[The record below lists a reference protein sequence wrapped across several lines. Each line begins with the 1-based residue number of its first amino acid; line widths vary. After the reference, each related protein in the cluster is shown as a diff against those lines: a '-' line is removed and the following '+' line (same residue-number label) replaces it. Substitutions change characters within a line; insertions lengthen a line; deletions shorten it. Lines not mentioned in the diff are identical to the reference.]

1 MTRHSIDL
9 VLGLILISAC
19 AAAMA
24 QDTRRIPRPDG
35 VTTAKVY
42 EPDGACRGIAVLS
55 HGAGGSENG
64 LAYLASYLRDGGYLA
79 IVPGHALSGRTA
91 LRAHMPQGRLKGAVK
106 EGLGGLVTDADAYR
120 DRFAD
125 IQAARDW
132 GKTRCRSDFNVLIG
146 HSMGAATTMLLA
158 GADNRLGL
166 DTHIA
171 FNAYVA
177 MSPQGVGRIF
187 PPGAWRGIRAPVYSL
202 TGTED
207 AEIDADWTSRLQPY
221 RDMAPGCKWQ
231 GVVEGGSHRD
241 FGGGGTPAETALI
254 TGSIDAF
261 LAAVRSGK
269 CNDGYRG
276 AGIRIEV
283 K

>member
-1 MTRHSIDL
+1 MARHSISL
-9 VLGLILISAC
+9 ALGLILISAC
-19 AAAMA
+19 AATTA
-24 QDTRRIPRPDG
+24 QDALRIPRPDG

-42 EPDGACRGIAVLS
+42 EPDGVCRGIAVLS

-64 LAYLASYLRDGGYLA
+64 LAYLASHLRDGGYLA

-106 EGLGGLVTDADAYR
+106 EGLRDLVTDAAAYR

-125 IQAARDW
+125 VQAARDW
-132 GKTRCRSDFNVLIG
+132 GKAHCRSEFSVLIG

-166 DTHIA
+166 DTRIA
-171 FNAYVA
+171 FDAYVA
-177 MSPQGVGRIF
+177 MSPQGAGRIF
-187 PPGAWRGIRAPVYSL
+187 PPDAWRGIRAPVYSL

-207 AEIDADWTSRLQPY
+207 DEIDADWTSRLQPY
-221 RDMAPGCKWQ
+221 RNMAPGCKWQ
-231 GVVEGGSHRD
+231 GVVEGGSHSD
-241 FGGGGTPAETALI
+241 FGGGGTPAETMLI

-261 LAAVRSGK
+261 LAGAQSGK
-269 CNDGYRG
+269 CDHGYRS
-276 AGIRIEV
+276 AGIRIEA

>member
-1 MTRHSIDL
+1 MTRHSTAL
-9 VLGLILISAC
+9 ALILISTC
-19 AAAMA
+19 AAATA
-24 QDTRRIPRPDG
+24 QETRRIPRPDG
-35 VTTAKVY
+35 VTAAKVY
-42 EPDGACRGIAVLS
+42 EPAGVCRGIAVLS

-64 LAYLASYLRDGGYLA
+64 LAYLASHLRDGGYLA

-91 LRAHMPQGRLKGAVK
+91 LRAHMPQGRLKGAMK

-166 DTHIA
+166 DARIA
-171 FNAYVA
+171 FDAYIA
-177 MSPQGVGRIF
+177 LSPQGVGRIF
-187 PPGAWRGIRAPVYSL
+187 PPDAWRGIRAPVYSL

-221 RDMAPGCKWQ
+221 RNMAPGCKWQ
-231 GVVEGGSHRD
+231 GVVKGGNHRD
-241 FGGGGTPAETALI
+241 FGGGGTAAETALI

-261 LAAVRSGK
+261 LAGVRSGK
-269 CNDGYRG
+269 CDGGYRA
-276 AGIRIEV
+276 AGIRV
-283 K
+283 DTK